1 MHLPIDE
8 ACAYLRKH
16 SKQVAYLRA
25 VERRGDRETD
35 QIAHITNEVDD
46 PILALHTDDAVAK
59 GADERADQ
67 LCEALRDQLASYCD
81 VPEPIVVR
89 IHIYG
94 PKGLRLTSF
103 TVRTGGSP
111 ESREPQHLSC
121 APSRFDTIEMT
132 TVDDVLTQRVMW
144 TMKLGHDHTATVHA
158 NYQKIF
164 DVVER
169 LLTKSAGLMEQR
181 ATRAERHVLDVM
193 DKRIAEKR
201 VELDLSADDRKK
213 EGEVAVK
220 EKAIETA
227 GGVIEKLLG
236 GVLGSLGLDTG
247 AIGQLSGLMG
257 VLDGDPELKAMIS
270 DPATVNA
277 LKNAEVR
284 NIVKGMFHNF
294 KTGTLDADDVA
305 GATPEA

>member
-8 ACAYLRKH
+8 VCAYLRKH
-16 SKQVAYLRA
+16 YKRFAYLRA

-35 QIAHITNEVDD
+35 QITHITNEVDD
-46 PILALHTDDAVAK
+46 PILTLHTDEGVAK
-59 GADERADQ
+59 DEEERVDQ
-67 LCEALRDQLASYCD
+67 ICEALREQLTSYCD
-81 VPEPIVVR
+81 VPEAVLVR
-89 IHIYG
+89 IHVYG

-103 TVRTGGSP
+103 TVRTGGWGDRP
-111 ESREPQHLSC
+111 PALS
-121 APSRFDTIEMT
+121 AHTPVRLDTIEMT
-132 TVDDVLTQRVMW
+132 TVEDVLTQRVMW
-144 TMKLGHDHTATVHA
+144 TMKLGQDHTATVHA
-158 NYQKIF
+158 DYQKIF

-201 VELDLSADDRKK
+201 VELDLTADDRKK

-236 GVLGSLGLDTG
+236 GVLGAVGLDPG
-247 AIGQLSGLMG
+247 SIGQLGGLMTL
-257 VLDGDPELKAMIS
+257 LDGDPELKTMIS
-270 DPATVNA
+270 DPATVTA
-277 LKNAEVR
+277 LKNPEVR
-284 NIVKGMFHNF
+284 SIMKTMFANF
-294 KTGTLDADDVA
+294 KNGTVDGDV
-305 GATPEA
+305 GEPTPEA